1 MLLEELGWNSF
12 FANQSTTGTLGR
24 VASINREHFLVWS
37 EQGEVEAKVSGDLR
51 LNSSLWPAVGDWV
64 VMEDSAPI
72 ILQVLERKTKVSR
85 KRPGKDLREQVLAA
99 NIDVLLIV
107 SGLDHD
113 FNPRRIERYLVLAN
127 ESGAQPVILLNKV
140 DLCADPESMIA
151 EIRQLSPATTVLA
164 LSALSGSGLDALPTL
179 LAPGQTAALIGSSG
193 VGKSTILNRLLAEEV
208 QPTHPVRAADSRG
221 RHTTTSRAMFV
232 MPGGWLL
239 VDMPGLRELEPW
251 ADVQQV
257 QDTFHDISALAQ
269 ECRFRDC
276 THTNEPGCAV
286 KDANVDEGR
295 MANYRKLHK
304 EQAHLERMADPLL
317 NKETRKRWNAIE
329 KAVRHHPKR
338 DMQ

>member
-1 MLLEELGWNSF
+1 MLLEDLGWNSF
-12 FANQSTTGTLGR
+12 FADQFTTGTLGR

-51 LNSSLWPAVGDWV
+51 LNSPLWPAVGDWV
-64 VMEDSAPI
+64 VMEDDAPI

-127 ESGAQPVILLNKV
+127 ESGAQPVILLNKM

-151 EIRQLSPATTVLA
+151 EIRQLAPATTVLA
-164 LSALSGSGLDALPTL
+164 LSALSGSGIDALPVL
-179 LAPGQTAALIGSSG
+179 LAPGHTAALIGSSG
-193 VGKSTILNRLLAEEV
+193 VGKSTILNRLLAQEV

-257 QDTFHDISALAQ
+257 DDTFHDISALAQ
-269 ECRFRDC
+269 QCRFRDC

-286 KDANVDEGR
+286 RDGNVDEGR
-295 MANYRKLHK
+295 MANYRKLQK
-304 EQAHLERMADPLL
+304 EQAYLERTADPLL
-317 NKETRKRWNAIE
+317 NKEMRKRWNATE